1 MSHEP
6 AQIEAAHFFR
16 SIESL
21 ILAVF
26 GTLWILFAIQL
37 LNDYWLWLVFAAL
50 AAIFTIVPAALS
62 VRRVH
67 RRRQAEPTISLE
79 RDRRIFALIHIV
91 QGVLIIF
98 AIWYFPHTGRDLWT
112 IPAIILI
119 LGLHLLPIA
128 KLTKFPTFYVLGV
141 ILILL
146 ALLGARLVPGLQS
159 DGYKGLAAGFLLWIG
174 SFLVFTRIN

>member
-62 VRRVH
+62 VHPALVRT
-67 RRRQAEPTISLE
+67 ETPT
-79 RDRRIFALIHIV
+79 
-91 QGVLIIF
+91 
-98 AIWYFPHTGRDLWT
+98 
-112 IPAIILI
+112 PAIT
-119 LGLHLLPIA
+119 P
-128 KLTKFPTFYVLGV
+128 
-141 ILILL
+141 
-146 ALLGARLVPGLQS
+146 
-159 DGYKGLAAGFLLWIG
+159 
-174 SFLVFTRIN
+174 